1 MVGCC
6 RERILSGGCGWFM
19 KNDRGLFY
27 EEGGKWNFLDEDN
40 KANYVY
46 LPLVPSYSGKTD
58 LKHYHKM
65 NEEMM
70 KLFADDQLDKAVTL
84 NMQHIKELLERVPHF
99 A

>member
-1 MVGCC
+1 
-6 RERILSGGCGWFM
+6 M